1 VGAFT
6 RWHHSQRWLGQA
18 KPNGFDETGLKS
30 AYRRLN
36 TWSWSGSFIE
46 IVDTFRGL
54 QATDSRDKIYA
65 LLGLL
70 HHSLGEQV
78 QITVDYHKSVPEV
91 LFDATR
97 QSIRSEGNLHFLS
110 YIDYRP
116 NLEDRGSLPS
126 WLPRWNETRE
136 PWQDHLWCDS
146 SVLSASCDKS
156 LRDFPLLYVEK
167 LPLHGVHF
175 GTVHN
180 VTDVLWPTAKE
191 LDLVLKKSLKT
202 QISCIVNLLLTS
214 HGIFSSSPHDGFSHL
229 RDVDVD
235 VTKEDL
241 SLCAG
246 ALIKVATTL
255 TGGFIKT
262 DGWVENRAYLERID
276 SDAGLQYLADFF
288 ALLEEQHM
296 MQYLNQE
303 LKEALQISHLTGRVP
318 AYIELVK
325 TYCAGRRLFETNR
338 YFGLGPRDLKKGDVV
353 AVLDGGKVPYILRP
367 FAKENEHAFLGECF
381 VYDIMNGEAYEMC
394 GEGEVEE
401 KMFVLR

>member
-1 VGAFT
+1 VGVFT

-18 KPNGFDETGLKS
+18 KPDGFDETGLKS

-36 TWSWSGSFIE
+36 KWAWSGTFIE

-54 QATDSRDKIYA
+54 EATDSRDKIYA

-70 HHSLGEQV
+70 RHSLGEQV
-78 QITVDYHKSVPEV
+78 QITVDYSKSVPEV
-91 LFDATR
+91 LFDAIR
-97 QSIRSEGNLHFLS
+97 QSVRSEGNLHFLS

-116 NLEDRGSLPS
+116 NLEDRAPLPS

-146 SVLSASCDKS
+146 SNLSASCNNG
-156 LRDFPLLYVEK
+156 LGDFPVSYAEE

-175 GTVHN
+175 DTVHN

-202 QISCIVNLLLTS
+202 HISRIVNMLLTS
-214 HGIFSSSPHDGFSHL
+214 HGIGSSSPDVDFSHL
-229 RDVDVD
+229 KDVD
-235 VTKEDL
+235 VTEEDL
-241 SLCAG
+241 VLCAC
-246 ALIKVATTL
+246 ALVKLATTA

-262 DGWVENRAYLERID
+262 DGWVENRAYVERIG

-288 ALLEEQHM
+288 ALMEEQHLI
-296 MQYLNQE
+296 QYLNQE
-303 LKEALQISHLTGRVP
+303 LKETLKISHLTGHVP
-318 AYIELVK
+318 AYMELVK
-325 TYCAGRRLFETNR
+325 TYSAGRRLFETHG

-367 FAKENEHAFLGECF
+367 FAKEGEHAFLSECF

-394 GEGEVEE
+394 GQGEVEE
-401 KMFVLR
+401 RMFVLR